1 MLADDGGDSWKQV
14 GSTGGEPQEIVAADE
29 QTLYALLLDG
39 TVKRSADGGR
49 SWTVYLA
56 PPA

>member
-1 MLADDGGDSWKQV
+1 MASRRR
-14 GSTGGEPQEIVAADE
+14 SSPRDE

-49 SWTVYLA
+49 SWTVYVA
-56 PPA
+56 PPAVRLG